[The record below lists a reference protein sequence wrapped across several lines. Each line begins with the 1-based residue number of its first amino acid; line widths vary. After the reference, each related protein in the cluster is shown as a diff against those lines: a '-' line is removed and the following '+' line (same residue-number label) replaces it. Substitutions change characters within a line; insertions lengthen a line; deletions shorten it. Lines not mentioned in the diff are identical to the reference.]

1 MEISKERKEELL
13 ETHLLN
19 YEMPDEQE
27 LAKLTLEELEFLIR
41 SAEVHHKKK
50 TFVADNFLKKIE
62 VFNKILADKIKGCKE
77 LYCAWDKHTGYP
89 RVMGDGSVLIF
100 STKEFAQK
108 AIEHYKEQ
116 NVELELKGIRG
127 DKQMFFWANLHW
139 WGMEDLILDV
149 GSYSCRLKEM
159 ICFHHRIF
167 PSFPKHRFR
176 L

>member
-62 VFNKILADKIKGCKE
+62 VFNKILADKIKECKE

-127 DKQMFFWANLHW
+127 DKQMF
-139 WGMEDLILDV
+139 
-149 GSYSCRLKEM
+149 
-159 ICFHHRIF
+159 
-167 PSFPKHRFR
+167 
-176 L
+176 